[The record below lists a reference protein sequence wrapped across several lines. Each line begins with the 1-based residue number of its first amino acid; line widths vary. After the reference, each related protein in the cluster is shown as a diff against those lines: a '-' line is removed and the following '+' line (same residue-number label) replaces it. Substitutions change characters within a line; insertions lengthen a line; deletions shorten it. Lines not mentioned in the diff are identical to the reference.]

1 MEPLLKTWSC
11 INLPGRFQHVHL
23 SDTFSMC
30 PASDRPRYKVFQK
43 LGQGAFSTVWIAQD
57 MADHEYYVMF
67 PKHLCRA
74 EYKHLAAVSK
84 SPRQISWNMR
94 PPFSQTL
101 SSPADNSY
109 LGLPSWFL
117 ASWTSKGLPMRH
129 CSPWPTY
136 PSGDPLRRWVLW
148 WMITA
153 ILLLACSQ
161 DLHADNIIFSFPGL
175 AELNVQVW
183 MHNIIWISR
192 FQFLLFLGILR
203 SKATPTQVVPGG
215 D

>member
-1 MEPLLKTWSC
+1 MLIIFHYKSIYDFPHFADGRINYRKREVLNNSKQRTCKVILTFAHSKVLSFISFSAVEPLLKTWSC

-23 SDTFSMC
+23 GDTFSMC

-74 EYKHLAAVSK
+74 EYKHLAAASK
-84 SPRQISWNMR
+84 SPRRISWNMR
-94 PPFSQTL
+94 PTFSQTL

-109 LGLPSWFL
+109 RGLPSWFL

-148 WMITA
+148 
-153 ILLLACSQ
+153 
-161 DLHADNIIFSFPGL
+161 
-175 AELNVQVW
+175 
-183 MHNIIWISR
+183 
-192 FQFLLFLGILR
+192 
-203 SKATPTQVVPGG
+203 
-215 D
+215 